1 MPSTMDNNTPTL
13 PTTTTDSKKKKYTR
27 AIKKNTMA
35 AKKAARPKRKRGRP
49 KKRVNISNKYPFM
62 TKEQRAAAIAE
73 EEALAKTKTDT
84 PLILHAPKKKVV
96 PRKKKAPPTEPP
108 RRSKREKRIVTHMN
122 IAPPVVDERR
132 SISAQKGARTRETN
146 LIKLQNKLKVQQ
158 QIITKL
164 EAKVNEIESMKSIVI

>member
-1 MPSTMDNNTPTL
+1 MDNNTPTL

-73 EEALAKTKTDT
+73 EEALAKTKTDNT
-84 PLILHAPKKKVV
+84 PLILHAPKPKKKVV
-96 PRKKKAPPTEPP
+96 PRKKKAPSTEPP
-108 RRSKREKRIVTHMN
+108 RRSNREKKIVTHMN